1 MDYDLMS
8 SPFII
13 YQPFFINQSNAFI
26 TNNAFQLILTT
37 SYLFMILFIA
47 AGGAPEPLHSSS
59 SVPPSE
65 VTLYSTIRTVLISY
79 RVCMMSHY
87 TCHAFR

>member
-13 YQPFFINQSNAFI
+13 YQPFFINQSNAII
-26 TNNAFQLILTT
+26 TNIAFQLILTT
-37 SYLFMILFIA
+37 SYLFMIFIW
-47 AGGAPEPLHSSS
+47 PLVTLLRLKASLS
-59 SVPPSE
+59 PSPE
-65 VTLYSTIRTVLISY
+65 VTLYSTIRIVLISY